1 MGKKVAEVIRR
12 LKRLMQMIVRYE
24 LEILIVSLTILLF
37 LGGIARVY
45 LTMSEVE
52 RKLQEVSV
60 EA

>member
-1 MGKKVAEVIRR
+1 MGKKVAEVIRM
-12 LKRLMQMIVRYE
+12 LKRLMQMIVQYE
-24 LEILIVSLTILLF
+24 LQILIVSLTIMLF

>member
-1 MGKKVAEVIRR
+1 MGKKVAEVICM

-24 LEILIVSLTILLF
+24 LQILIVSLTIMLF
-37 LGGIARVY
+37 LDGIARVY

>member
-1 MGKKVAEVIRR
+1 MGKKVAEVIRM

-24 LEILIVSLTILLF
+24 LQILIVSLTILLF

>member
-1 MGKKVAEVIRR
+1 MRKMLAEALKKLRGLISMAAEYSF
-12 LKRLMQMIVRYE
+12 Q
-24 LEILIVSLTILLF
+24 ILIVSLMILLF